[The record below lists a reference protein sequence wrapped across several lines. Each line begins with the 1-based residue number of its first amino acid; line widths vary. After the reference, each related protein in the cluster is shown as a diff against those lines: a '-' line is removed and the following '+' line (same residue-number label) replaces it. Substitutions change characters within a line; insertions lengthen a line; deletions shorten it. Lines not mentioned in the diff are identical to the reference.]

1 MRQPIRVVV
10 AAVAAVAA
18 LSIAVAATSSA
29 ATPPTPSEHPPS
41 APGTATCVIQHPDC
55 NDMGFGSSGSAPG
68 SPGSGV
74 AAPPPVVDP
83 SPVCGSKH
91 VSASG
96 PDATVATLP
105 CVPGPAPR
113 PQPLIVVPRSGMA
126 NVRPIA
132 FSSAAVRPDGR
143 TVDVRF
149 WSGVQAAVVKYRQ
162 PRALRPEGGKPRSS
176 LHEIAL
182 TAWDGLRVARALTS
196 RYSDLRA
203 RMRPTIEGLIEEGR
217 R

>member
-149 WSGVQAAVVKYRQ
+149 WSGVQPCSVLDHVDVAYGTDTVTIT
-162 PRALRPEGGKPRSS
+162 LFEGADPTAGMVACPD
-176 LHEIAL
+176 IAML
-182 TAWDGLRVARALTS
+182 KQVTVPLDQELA
-196 RYSDLRA
+196 
-203 RMRPTIEGLIEEGR
+203 GR
-217 R
+217 RIVDGAA